1 VYGDDGGAAW
11 LLCSR
16 ISHYLQSWDNG
27 ETLNTLCFVAAREC
41 RATRELVQS
50 SLVATMGVL
59 HGYDVAE
66 CRIIC
71 GDGARGHTQP
81 TLLGGCWR

>member
-1 VYGDDGGAAW
+1 VAASEYKATRELIETSFMATIGFAW

-27 ETLNTLCFVAAREC
+27 ETLNTLCFVAAGEC

-59 HGYDVAE
+59 HG
-66 CRIIC
+66 
-71 GDGARGHTQP
+71 
-81 TLLGGCWR
+81 